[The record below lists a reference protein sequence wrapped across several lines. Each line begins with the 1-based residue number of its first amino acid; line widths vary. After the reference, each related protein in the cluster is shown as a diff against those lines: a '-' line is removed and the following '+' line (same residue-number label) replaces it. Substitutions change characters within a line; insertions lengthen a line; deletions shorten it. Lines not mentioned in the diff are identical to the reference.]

1 MNITDVLVCALSD
14 SFCTD
19 IAQRL
24 LIKIKNPLCVAETF
38 YLHALGSK
46 EVSSIYI
53 FFILRQV
60 PLVL

>member
-1 MNITDVLVCALSD
+1 MNITDVLVCVLSD

-46 EVSSIYI
+46 EVSIY
-53 FFILRQV
+53 FLF
-60 PLVL
+60 